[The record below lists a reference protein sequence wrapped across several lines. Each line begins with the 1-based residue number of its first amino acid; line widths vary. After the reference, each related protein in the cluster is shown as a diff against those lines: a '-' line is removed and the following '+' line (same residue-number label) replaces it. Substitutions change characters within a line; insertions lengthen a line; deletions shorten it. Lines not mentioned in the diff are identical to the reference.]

1 MEEYIGFGIVILA
14 LTSLVL
20 LFKKIFKRNNS
31 SLGNGD
37 EIILDSDM
45 VHYGPFSGNPGRQ
58 HFRKFVFLLSISS
71 SFLAADIDIQ
81 TMDNWGI
88 SSFGNELLYLEKHSE
103 NVQSTLF
110 IAMERPFCICANPL
124 LTAPV
129 GNSSYNPG
137 DKIEATMIVDQLK
150 PKKIHFYVD
159 TIFENGNYL
168 LKPVNY
174 PPLRYAEIIRV
185 KFATNVEL
193 EDMLFNTKGMSNAMK
208 QSERICFSNYVLDE
222 SAMQDNKV

>member
-1 MEEYIGFGIVILA
+1 MEEYIGYGLVIL
-14 LTSLVL
+14 VL
-20 LFKKIFKRNNS
+20 ATVIFLFKKLFKRNND

-45 VHYGPFSGNPGRQ
+45 VHYGPFSGNPDRQ

-71 SFLAADIDIQ
+71 SFLAADIEIQ

-88 SSFGNELLYLEKHSE
+88 TSFGNELLYLEKHSE
-103 NVQSTLF
+103 NIQSTLF
-110 IAMERPFCICANPL
+110 IAMERPFCICADPL

-129 GNSSYNPG
+129 GNSTYNTG
-137 DKIEATMIVDQLK
+137 DKIEATMIIDQLK
-150 PKKIHFYVD
+150 PKKIFFYVD

-208 QSERICFSNYVLDE
+208 QSERICFSNYILDE
-222 SAMQDNKV
+222 SKMDDTKV

>member
-1 MEEYIGFGIVILA
+1 MEEYIGYGLVTLL
-14 LTSLVL
+14 LTSLVF

-31 SLGNGD
+31 SLSNGD

-45 VHYGPFSGNPGRQ
+45 VHYGPFSGNPGQ
-58 HFRKFVFLLSISS
+58 KHFRKFFFLLSISS
-71 SFLAADIDIQ
+71 SFLVADIEIQ

-88 SSFGNELLYLEKHSE
+88 SSIGNELLYLEKHSE
-103 NVQSTLF
+103 DVQSTLF
-110 IAMERPFCICANPL
+110 ISMERPFCICANPL
-124 LTAPV
+124 LTAPI
-129 GNSSYNPG
+129 GNSNYNPG

-168 LKPVNY
+168 LRPVNY

-185 KFATNVEL
+185 KFASNVNL
-193 EDMLFNTKGMSNAMK
+193 EDILFNTKGMSNAMN
-208 QSERICFSNYVLDE
+208 QSERICFSNYMLGE
-222 SAMQDNKV
+222 MQDTKV

>member
-1 MEEYIGFGIVILA
+1 MEEYIGYGLVILL
-14 LTSLVL
+14 LTSLVF

-31 SLGNGD
+31 SLSNGD

-45 VHYGPFSGNPGRQ
+45 VHYGPFSGNPGRK

-71 SFLAADIDIQ
+71 SFLVADIEIQ

-88 SSFGNELLYLEKHSE
+88 SSIGNELLYLEKHSE
-103 NVQSTLF
+103 NIQSTLF
-110 IAMERPFCICANPL
+110 ITMERPFCICANPL
-124 LTAPV
+124 LTAPI

-159 TIFENGNYL
+159 TIFENGKYL
-168 LKPVNY
+168 LRPINY

-185 KFATNVEL
+185 KFASNVKL
-193 EDMLFNTKGMSNAMK
+193 EDILFITKGMSNVMN
-208 QSERICFSNYVLDE
+208 QSERICFSDYVLG
-222 SAMQDNKV
+222 AMEDTKV

>member
-1 MEEYIGFGIVILA
+1 MEEYIGYGLVI
-14 LTSLVL
+14 VL
-20 LFKKIFKRNNS
+20 LTTIILVFKKLFKQNND
-31 SLGNGD
+31 SLGNED
-37 EIILDSDM
+37 EIILDSDL
-45 VHYGPFSGNPGRQ
+45 VHYGPFSGNPDRK
-58 HFRKFVFLLSISS
+58 HFRKYIFILGFTS
-71 SFLAADIDIQ
+71 SFLSADIEIQ
-81 TMDNWGI
+81 NMDNWGI
-88 SSFGNELLYLEKHSE
+88 TSFGNELLYLEKHSE

-110 IAMERPFCICANPL
+110 ISMRRPFCICADPL

-129 GNSSYNPG
+129 GNSTFNAG

-150 PKKIHFYVD
+150 PKKIYFYVD

-185 KFATNVEL
+185 KFATNVDL

-208 QSERICFSNYVLDE
+208 QSERICFSDYVLSE
-222 SAMQDNKV
+222 SEMQDTKV

>member
-1 MEEYIGFGIVILA
+1 MEEYIGYGLVTLL
-14 LTSLVL
+14 LTSLVF

-31 SLGNGD
+31 SLSNGD

-45 VHYGPFSGNPGRQ
+45 VHYGPFSGNPGQ
-58 HFRKFVFLLSISS
+58 KHFRKFVFLLSISS
-71 SFLAADIDIQ
+71 SFLVADIEIQ

-88 SSFGNELLYLEKHSE
+88 SSIGNELLYLEKHSE
-103 NVQSTLF
+103 DVRSTLF
-110 IAMERPFCICANPL
+110 ISMERPFCICANPL
-124 LTAPV
+124 LTAPI

-168 LKPVNY
+168 LRPVNY

-185 KFATNVEL
+185 KFASNVNL
-193 EDMLFNTKGMSNAMK
+193 EDILFNTKGMSNAMN
-208 QSERICFSNYVLDE
+208 QSERICFSNYMLGE
-222 SAMQDNKV
+222 MQDTKV

>member
-1 MEEYIGFGIVILA
+1 MEEYIGYGLVTLL
-14 LTSLVL
+14 LTSLVF

-31 SLGNGD
+31 SLSNGD

-45 VHYGPFSGNPGRQ
+45 VHYGPFSGNPGQ
-58 HFRKFVFLLSISS
+58 KHFRKFFFLLSISS
-71 SFLAADIDIQ
+71 SFLVADIEIQ

-88 SSFGNELLYLEKHSE
+88 SSIGNELLYLEKHSE
-103 NVQSTLF
+103 DVQSTLF
-110 IAMERPFCICANPL
+110 ISMERPFCICANPL
-124 LTAPV
+124 LTAPI

-168 LKPVNY
+168 LRPVNY

-185 KFATNVEL
+185 KFASNVNL
-193 EDMLFNTKGMSNAMK
+193 EDILFNTKGMSNAMN
-208 QSERICFSNYVLDE
+208 QSERICFSNYMLGE
-222 SAMQDNKV
+222 MQDTKV

>member
-1 MEEYIGFGIVILA
+1 MEEYIGYGLVTLL
-14 LTSLVL
+14 LTSLVF

-31 SLGNGD
+31 SLSNGD

-45 VHYGPFSGNPGRQ
+45 VHYGPFSGNPGQ
-58 HFRKFVFLLSISS
+58 KHFRKFVFLLSISS
-71 SFLAADIDIQ
+71 SFLVADIEIQ

-88 SSFGNELLYLEKHSE
+88 SSIGNELLYLEKHSE
-103 NVQSTLF
+103 DVQSTLF
-110 IAMERPFCICANPL
+110 ISMERPFCICANPL
-124 LTAPV
+124 FTAPI

-168 LKPVNY
+168 LRPVNY

-185 KFATNVEL
+185 KFASNVNL
-193 EDMLFNTKGMSNAMK
+193 EDILFNTKGMSNAMN
-208 QSERICFSNYVLDE
+208 QSERICFSNYMLGE
-222 SAMQDNKV
+222 MQDTKV

>member
-1 MEEYIGFGIVILA
+1 MEEYIGFGFGIIA

-20 LFKKIFKRNNS
+20 LFKKIFKRNNN

-45 VHYGPFSGNPGRQ
+45 VHYGPFSGNPGQ
-58 HFRKFVFLLSISS
+58 KHFRKFVFLLSISS
-71 SFLAADIDIQ
+71 SFLVADIEIQ

-88 SSFGNELLYLEKHSE
+88 SSIGNELLYLEKHSE
-103 NVQSTLF
+103 NIQSTLF
-110 IAMERPFCICANPL
+110 ITMERPFCICANPL
-124 LTAPV
+124 LTAPI

-159 TIFENGNYL
+159 TIFENGKYL
-168 LKPVNY
+168 LRPINY

-185 KFATNVEL
+185 KFASNVKL
-193 EDMLFNTKGMSNAMK
+193 EDILFITKGMSNVMN
-208 QSERICFSNYVLDE
+208 QSERICFSDYVLG
-222 SAMQDNKV
+222 AMEDTKV